1 MKAAYSCKPTT
12 CRPTAHTHTL
22 LRAGCRVEGM
32 AYIHNTTV
40 SVAEL
45 EGSDKSCEV
54 IAVMTKT
61 AIVMEE
67 VKRRV

>member
-1 MKAAYSCKPTT
+1 MHSATRQTP
-12 CRPTAHTHTL
+12 AHIL

-32 AYIHNTTV
+32 SYIHNSTV

-45 EGSDKSCEV
+45 EGSGKSCAV

-61 AIVMEE
+61 AIDRE
-67 VKRRV
+67 VKTRV